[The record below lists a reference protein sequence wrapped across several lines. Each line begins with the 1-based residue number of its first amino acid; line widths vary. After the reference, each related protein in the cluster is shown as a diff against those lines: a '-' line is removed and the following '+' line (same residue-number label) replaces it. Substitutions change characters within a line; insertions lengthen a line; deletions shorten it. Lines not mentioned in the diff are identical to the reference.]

1 MSNDAAARIDPA
13 AEYCST
19 CCLELSGLA
28 EWSDDGGACPLCRGA
43 DRFASVHELDGALR
57 RWAAAHAQAISE
69 KDFRDFLLGTLV
81 EVDMA
86 ALFGAYQRGE
96 PLAVVCDPFA
106 RAGGSAATVGPKS
119 ERAPTS
125 ERVRNVPLVVPTEA
139 ELPVQRFGPV
149 SVASSPPTNRVSRA
163 LLYPLASVA
172 AADGIVD
179 VEERWYIDTCLK
191 RYGLEPATDAEMIVY
206 YPLDYAA
213 LIPPEL
219 RQALVGEMCAV
230 AMIDG
235 LPDAA
240 EARMIYAYCTEWRIP
255 EDYARAQ
262 LVELQRR
269 NTSLARRA
277 WLGFRNYLLPGRWEN
292 TKL

>member
-1 MSNDAAARIDPA
+1 MDPSA
-13 AEYCST
+13 TYCST
-19 CCLELSGLA
+19 CCLELSGLP
-28 EWSDDGGACPLCRGA
+28 EWSEEGGACPLCR
-43 DRFASVHELDGALR
+43 DQQRFASAHELDGALR
-57 RWAAAHAQAISE
+57 RWASVVHAQTVSE
-69 KDFRDFLLGTLV
+69 RDFRDFLLGTLV
-81 EVDMA
+81 EADVA
-86 ALFGAYQRGE
+86 ALFAAYQRGE

-106 RAGGSAATVGPKS
+106 RAGGSPASVGPTS

-125 ERVRNVPLVVPTEA
+125 ERVRNVPLVVPAEV
-139 ELPVQRFGPV
+139 ELPVQRFEPAPLEATPQIDQV
-149 SVASSPPTNRVSRA
+149 PRA

-179 VEERWYIDTCLK
+179 VEERWYIDSCLK
-191 RYGLEPATDAEMIVY
+191 RYGLEPATDGEMVVY

-213 LIPPEL
+213 LIPPVFRE
-219 RQALVGEMCAV
+219 ALVAEMCAV

>member
-1 MSNDAAARIDPA
+1 MGVDLAAS
-13 AEYCST
+13 YCGT
-19 CCLELSGLA
+19 CCLELSGLP
-28 EWSDDGGACPLCRGA
+28 EWDEGGPCPLCRGEG
-43 DRFASVHELDGALR
+43 RFASAHDLSEALR
-57 RWAAAHAQAISE
+57 RWAASAHAHPMSE
-69 KDFRDFLLGTLV
+69 RDFRDFLSGTLV
-81 EVDMA
+81 EADPG

-96 PLAVVCDPFA
+96 PLAVVCDPFV
-106 RAGGSAATVGPKS
+106 RPTSGGPAS

-125 ERVRNVPLVVPTEA
+125 ERVRNVPLVGPAEE
-139 ELPVQRFGPV
+139 ELPVQRFEPAHV
-149 SVASSPPTNRVSRA
+149 EVASQPNHVPRA
-163 LLYPLASVA
+163 ILYPLASVA

-179 VEERWYIDTCLK
+179 VEERWYIDSCLK
-191 RYGLEPATDAEMIVY
+191 RYGLEPATDAEMVVY

-213 LIPPEL
+213 LVPPAF
-219 RQALVGEMCAV
+219 RQALVEEMCAV

-240 EARMIYAYCTEWRIP
+240 EARMIYAYCTEWRVP

-262 LVELQRR
+262 LVELQKR

>member
-1 MSNDAAARIDPA
+1 MGADPSA
-13 AEYCST
+13 TYCST
-19 CCLELSGLA
+19 CCLELSGLP
-28 EWSDDGGACPLCRGA
+28 EWEHGVSCPLCR
-43 DRFASVHELDGALR
+43 DEERFASEHELGGALR
-57 RWAAAHAQAISE
+57 RWAVATRAEPISE
-69 KDFRDFLLGTLV
+69 RDFRDFLLGTMV
-81 EVDMA
+81 EADLG
-86 ALFGAYQRGE
+86 ALFDAYQRGE

-106 RAGGSAATVGPKS
+106 RAGGSPASVGPTS

-125 ERVRNVPLVVPTEA
+125 ERVRNVPLVVPVEV
-139 ELPVQRFGPV
+139 ELPVQRFEPPPV
-149 SVASSPPTNRVSRA
+149 AAAPQANLVPRTI
-163 LLYPLASVA
+163 LYPLASVA

-179 VEERWYIDTCLK
+179 VEERWYIDSCLK
-191 RYGLEPATDAEMIVY
+191 RYGLEPATDAEMVVY

-213 LIPPEL
+213 LVPPVFRQEL
-219 RQALVGEMCAV
+219 VEEMCAV

-240 EARMIYAYCTEWRIP
+240 EARMIYAYCTEWRVP
-255 EDYARAQ
+255 EEYARAR
-262 LVELQRR
+262 LVELQKR